1 MLCVFAYYIIWNF
14 TPLHHYNYSTLH
26 WVVLFTQ
33 WLYLKF
39 AMWCWYDTT
48 FSCIAQQLESVRLWP
63 KVHQFTVGTCWGG
76 RNYAYFGV
84 QYLHHNDK
92 TIHLYFAHL
101 LHRSK
106 QQLLFQGAKK
116 VNVYVI
122 VMFFVID
129 DEKWNMHCDF
139 FRPVQVIGWR
149 VKIVLIEGGGSGT
162 AAVLGPGI
170 RPCPD
175 PARIFNIFHFI
186 KIFSFT
192 LWIISRTKAMKHQ
205 HPVAQQ
211 KIFRMRS

>member
-1 MLCVFAYYIIWNF
+1 MKLPQQLNKRKEEKNLYAMLCVFAYYIIWNF

-116 VNVYVI
+116 VNVYV
-122 VMFFVID
+122 MFFVID
-129 DEKWNMHCDF
+129 DEKLNMHCDF
-139 FRPVQVIGWR
+139 FGQF
-149 VKIVLIEGGGSGT
+149 KSLAEG
-162 AAVLGPGI
+162 
-170 RPCPD
+170 
-175 PARIFNIFHFI
+175 
-186 KIFSFT
+186 
-192 LWIISRTKAMKHQ
+192 
-205 HPVAQQ
+205 
-211 KIFRMRS
+211 